1 VSTLQGFLI
10 GLLHLVSSTHA
21 LFSLVF
27 FILFKAMARDGDERR
42 SKHHQEV
49 GASLGGPSAKT
60 K

>member
-1 VSTLQGFLI
+1 
-10 GLLHLVSSTHA
+10 
-21 LFSLVF
+21 
-27 FILFKAMARDGDERR
+27 MARDGDERR